1 MQFLG
6 GKHVRLRGT
15 ISKGDSGRTR
25 RERRS
30 FAGHVVTMSNSPSA
44 RGTGTEQ
51 IMLPSVMVRSPACS
65 TCCVR
70 ARFLSRRW
78 LSQVPKPPPQAAE
91 KMRTKD
97 ALTPR
102 AALVRATE
110 GLTPREIALLEGTE
124 QGLPSIPAEPRGA
137 APGSARYSGGQ
148 ASTVNLFSR
157 VV

>member
-1 MQFLG
+1 
-6 GKHVRLRGT
+6 
-15 ISKGDSGRTR
+15 
-25 RERRS
+25 
-30 FAGHVVTMSNSPSA
+30 
-44 RGTGTEQ
+44 
-51 IMLPSVMVRSPACS
+51 MLPSVMVRSPAWLHLLCA
-65 TCCVR
+65 C